1 MTFFALVFC
10 DKVIKSEITHL
21 KKHLAHKKGNV
32 PPCTNFSTPVQ
43 RDIACLLKEYKDKKY
58 NTIIRTCKI
67 EDELIRTNNRGSEA
81 NDDDDIQR
89 VIARPQSQRQQQLD
103 YDRNLIRGR
112 ISFHEGGSS

>member
-43 RDIACLLKEYKDKKY
+43 RDIACLLKEYKDKK
-58 NTIIRTCKI
+58 
-67 EDELIRTNNRGSEA
+67 
-81 NDDDDIQR
+81 
-89 VIARPQSQRQQQLD
+89 
-103 YDRNLIRGR
+103 
-112 ISFHEGGSS
+112 